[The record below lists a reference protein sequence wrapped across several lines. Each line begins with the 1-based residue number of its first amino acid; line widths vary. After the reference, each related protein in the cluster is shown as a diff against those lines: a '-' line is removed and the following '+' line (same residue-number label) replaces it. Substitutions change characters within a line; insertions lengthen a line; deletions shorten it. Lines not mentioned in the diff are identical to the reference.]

1 MNIFIHDKLVLL
13 MYQTDINTFINDKL
27 VMLLHQFI
35 MN

>member
-13 MYQTDINTFINDKL
+13 MYQTDVNTFINDKL